1 MRVLSTKLNCNT
13 EGTRNLLGGGGKI
26 RTLSAQKRA
35 NLPNLVVVA
44 IMGACLVATKQNLT
58 WTLSAQ
64 LGQSLC
70 PEVRWGEMR
79 KVTLTVIGDTL
90 AGRKQ
95 LKVLVMLR
103 KEGHLGGL
111 DTSVEGH
118 PRGLET
124 VEGPSDAEKRRTLG
138 RAPHFSTYFGER
150 RHSTS
155 TFVFPGQLYPV
166 FGLYTGRESANK

>member
-1 MRVLSTKLNCNT
+1 
-13 EGTRNLLGGGGKI
+13 
-26 RTLSAQKRA
+26 
-35 NLPNLVVVA
+35 
-44 IMGACLVATKQNLT
+44 
-58 WTLSAQ
+58 
-64 LGQSLC
+64 
-70 PEVRWGEMR
+70 MR

-166 FGLYTGRESANK
+166 FGLYTGRESAKEVAKAF